1 MKKNLK
7 KQNMEE
13 GKFVLENK
21 LGQVVRIIDWQN
33 NSSMHVVYRHDT
45 RRIETIDD
53 LDYLDLDNVEY
64 TIIDKVKKA
73 DVQKKPV
80 KIAKVGT
87 LKYVNEIKAVSE
99 SSRHSED
106 DTKPFLLLSMKRIG
120 AAASA
125 ALVILLITSHF
136 IKPDV
141 QELRVVEIVE
151 RPQEIKK
158 PTPQPKQ
165 KVAKQKI
172 KKNTVVKASKNRS
185 TPRTAKTATPRKAT
199 KVTTNQMSIN
209 QMGALGALG
218 SLSSG
223 AQKGGLNLNNV
234 ATSKG
239 IGRGGTQGSGG
250 MQQSI
255 YGKGLVA
262 APLGTGNRA
271 DGAGGYGT
279 KGAGGGQA
287 GYGKVSLV
295 GSSGSFFQPVKSEAL
310 VEGGLDRNEIAAV
323 IERHIGEIRYCYEQ
337 GLQTNPKLGG
347 RVSMRF
353 FIAANGY
360 VSKADITNTSLH
372 SKLVENCI
380 TTRLKTW
387 KFPNPRGGVIVK
399 VNYPFV
405 LRRVGS

>member
-1 MKKNLK
+1 MKTNLK

-21 LGQVVRIIDWQN
+21 MGQVVRVIEWQD
-33 NSSMHVVYRHDT
+33 NSHMHIVYRHDT

-53 LDYLDLDNVEY
+53 LEYLDLDNVEY
-64 TIIDKVKKA
+64 TVIEKVKKS
-73 DVQKKPV
+73 DVQKKSV
-80 KIAKVGT
+80 KIAQLGT
-87 LKYVNEIKAVSE
+87 FKFVNEIKVVTEDAK
-99 SSRHSED
+99 HTED
-106 DTKPFLLLSMKRIG
+106 DTKPFLLLAMKRIG
-120 AAASA
+120 AGATA
-125 ALVILLITSHF
+125 ALLILMTVAHF
-136 IKPDV
+136 VKPEE

-151 RPQEIKK
+151 RPQEIQK
-158 PTPQPKQ
+158 PEPRQ
-165 KVAKQKI
+165 KVVQKVR
-172 KKNTVVKASKNRS
+172 KNQIVKASNKKS
-185 TPRTAKTATPRKAT
+185 TPRVAKTATPRKAT
-199 KVTTNQMSIN
+199 KVTTNEMSIN

-218 SLSSG
+218 SLSKSS
-223 AQKGGLNLNNV
+223 QRGGLNLDNV

-250 MQQSI
+250 MQASI

-279 KGAGGGQA
+279 KGKGGGQA
-287 GYGKVSLV
+287 GYGQLSLV

-337 GLQTNPKLGG
+337 GLQTNPKLAG

-360 VSKADITNTSLH
+360 VSTANITNTSLH
-372 SKLVENCI
+372 SKLVEGCI

-387 KFPNPRGGVIVK
+387 KFPNPRGGVVVK

-405 LRRVGS
+405 LRRVSGS